1 MTIRRKRGQLSYIT
15 HIPGGKRFWKVG
27 RLYKAKAAFNLYPEY
42 FELAKS
48 SRSIHRRYN
57 IRWLQPD
64 PFTTKSKQIS
74 KNTIILL
81 LSKPKYLTN
90 KFLPLEKI
98 DIGNYY
104 QIQVLCNE
112 NIGWIHLS
120 FNKSPRC
127 FFSTIK

>member
-1 MTIRRKRGQLSYIT
+1 MTIQRKRGQLSYIT

-27 RLYKAKAAFNLYPEY
+27 RLYKAKADFYLYPEY
-42 FELAKS
+42 FELTKS
-48 SRSIHRRYN
+48 SRSIHRRHN
-57 IRWLQPD
+57 IRWISPWA
-64 PFTTKSKQIS
+64 PSPKSKHVS

-81 LSKPKYLTN
+81 LSNPKYLTN
-90 KFLPLEKI
+90 KFLPSEKI
-98 DIGNYY
+98 DKGNFY